1 MTVDAWEPS
10 GPTPTSTPSIA
21 NLQIYI
27 DLINQDPDPQLAVA
41 IAADQ
46 QQRDQY
52 LMKLPRQTWIDL
64 AAGLSTPDI
73 IALVR
78 FFTLAEMQ
86 LSGWQS
92 GADSP
97 VIGLVKALRQRGE
110 APDKALLQWI
120 RANSDNRFLPNGPLL
135 G

>member
-1 MTVDAWEPS
+1 MTIGAWEP
-10 GPTPTSTPSIA
+10 TPAAPATPSA
-21 NLQIYI
+21 ALLREYI
-27 DLINQDPDPQLAVA
+27 ECVQAAPDALAGA
-41 IAADQ
+41 LTPAQRAAGQ
-46 QQRDQY
+46 Q
-52 LMKLPRQTWIDL
+52 LMKLPRSLWTETASDF
-64 AAGLSTPDI
+64 STAEV

-86 LSGWQS
+86 LPGWEA

-97 VIGLVKALRQRGE
+97 VIGLVKALRQRGA

-120 RANSDNRFLPNGPLL
+120 REHSQNRYLPNGPLL